1 MKVTPSRQLPKI
13 EDLSSLATIFEQS
26 LFFGGSLGRVGVDF
40 RAVLIVHFEN
50 HVFDVMTQK
59 WRRACRD
66 FEDTLRAH
74 SLGSAGFSSSRTPI
88 VMASFRHGSANGHT
102 PQLLPRNTASRED
115 DYSPPRALMAFPI
128 LAEFT
133 NALLTSLNELRL
145 CTIASLQNRLAR
157 KFQGSLCAML
167 LSIADF
173 CEANKLVLYEQPT
186 SNADEEPDSKA
197 RSAKAEA
204 LADSVRSM
212 NQVNCCRCDG
222 YQAVP
227 QTDALLCWNMQAIQN
242 EFIPY
247 MIKCFYR
254 LFPGK
259 QGVRSVSGTSHR
271 ANAPLQTAFFEEIM
285 QASNL
290 IAVSPAADEANANT

>member
-1 MKVTPSRQLPKI
+1 MWLSTRQLPKI

-40 RAVLIVHFEN
+40 RAVLIVHFED

-59 WRRACRD
+59 WRCACRD

-74 SLGSAGFSSSRTPI
+74 SLGGGTGFSSSRTPI

-102 PQLLPRNTASRED
+102 PQLLPRHSASNED
-115 DYSPPRALMAFPI
+115 DYSPPRQLMAFPI

-157 KFQGSLCAML
+157 KFQGTLCAML

-173 CEANKLVLYEQPT
+173 CEANKLVLYEQLT
-186 SNADEEPDSKA
+186 SNDDEHSDSKA
-197 RSAKAEA
+197 QNTKAQA
-204 LADSVRSM
+204 LTESIRSM
-212 NQVNCCRCDG
+212 NQVDNSRYDELCRPTDPLFTGNPERVYPVHDQVFLSSVPHEPRRSIEFPFICDQPPCERSAADRILRRDHAG
-222 YQAVP
+222 
-227 QTDALLCWNMQAIQN
+227 
-242 EFIPY
+242 
-247 MIKCFYR
+247 IKAD
-254 LFPGK
+254 
-259 QGVRSVSGTSHR
+259 RSV
-271 ANAPLQTAFFEEIM
+271 AC
-285 QASNL
+285 
-290 IAVSPAADEANANT
+290 